1 MTFFARP
8 DLSDIQFKQLS
19 GSTLTMSGAT
29 DFVGILKSKSIEI
42 DGTATTVGQ
51 VLTFDGNKIKLMP
64 SVSGGSS
71 GSSFYY
77 LTSPTTCTVGGL
89 PAGSLISGCTISRI
103 LEEILVPEICGVLTA
118 PSFTFAI
125 SPATSTY
132 EVGANITVC
141 AITCFSR
148 GSINPQECSA
158 SAYRSGLPVAHV
170 YTPYGCAPISAV
182 TTSLSNTCTL
192 AARPVVNG
200 NNTISAYVAY
210 SCGAQ
215 PKGSKGT
222 NFGSPLA
229 AGTTTPLTCTICGLY
244 PYFYGKVASGGC
256 PAGVCRP
263 AATASLIT
271 GGTKCVCNSDNTIY
285 VNFNSTANDYIWF
298 AIPSAYSS
306 KTCWYINA
314 LNNGNIGGVVSAGG
328 NLFPD
333 FNSVNSVTTVCWA
346 GQTYKIY
353 ISNYQSAANTIIEL
367 RN

>member
-192 AARPVVNG
+192 AAHPVVNG

-314 LNNGNIGGVVSAGG
+314 LNNGNI
-328 NLFPD
+328 
-333 FNSVNSVTTVCWA
+333 
-346 GQTYKIY
+346 
-353 ISNYQSAANTIIEL
+353 
-367 RN
+367 